1 MKKNKILLVGITGGI
16 GSGKST
22 VCKVFEVLG
31 IPIYEADLR
40 ARLLMTQNIDLM
52 EAIKQTFGEEAYDTS
67 GQLNRPF
74 IAAEVFKDGDKLTTL
89 NQLVHPKVGEDFRDW
104 AQANHQAPYLINEAA
119 LMFESGRYQDLDKVI
134 TVFAPENIRIQRV
147 SLRDKHRSE
156 KETKAI
162 IKKQLAEEE
171 KIKRANYVIYN
182 DGAELV
188 IPQVLELHHLFKSI

>member
-1 MKKNKILLVGITGGI
+1 
-16 GSGKST
+16 
-22 VCKVFEVLG
+22 
-31 IPIYEADLR
+31 
-40 ARLLMTQNIDLM
+40 
-52 EAIKQTFGEEAYDTS
+52 
-67 GQLNRPF
+67 
-74 IAAEVFKDGDKLTTL
+74 
-89 NQLVHPKVGEDFRDW
+89 
-104 AQANHQAPYLINEAA
+104 
-119 LMFESGRYQDLDKVI
+119 MFESGRYQDLDKVI

-171 KIKRANYVIYN
+171 KIKRADYVIYN